1 MWGILFRVVMLTSL
15 AVHSLQA
22 AELERAASRWDGTP
36 SAAAA
41 AAQAPPSDPPS
52 ERSQD
57 AVTSKGVLERSLRLR
72 SRLNTHIMM
81 LRFKM

>member
-1 MWGILFRVVMLTSL
+1 MWGNLFRIVVLVSLT
-15 AVHSLQA
+15 VHSLQA
-22 AELERAASRWDGTP
+22 AELERAASRWGGVP
-36 SAAAA
+36 LAKVAV
-41 AAQAPPSDPPS
+41 QAPQGEPPS

-81 LRFKM
+81 LRFKT